1 MTIDHD
7 PLRVCY
13 FGTYRESYTR
23 NRILIDG
30 LRLQGVDVYECHAT
44 LWRGIA
50 DRVATAGGSWRSVGF
65 VWRVVKAYW
74 QLWRAY
80 RRVPDYDVMVIGYPG
95 QFDAYFGRILTRL
108 RRKPLVLDVL
118 MSLHLVAEERS
129 LTNKSPT
136 TARLLFAL
144 EKGGLHRP
152 DLLIMENRA
161 YQRYVSA
168 KYDLPAMRFR
178 YVPHG
183 ADNSTY
189 QPQAVPTDSEPFRVV
204 YFGGFL
210 PSHGLDVI
218 IDAAVILR
226 DDPGIVFH
234 LYGAGPEQQRII
246 DSAENH
252 ALSHIKFHGFVDWDV
267 LHTAIAQAHICL
279 GVFGTTPQ
287 ALMTV
292 QNKVWE
298 TLAMRRPLI
307 SGDSAAVS
315 EVLQHGRDVW
325 LIPRE
330 DGAAL
335 ADAIRTLRAQP
346 DLREALAKSG
356 HAVYL
361 SGHTPAAL
369 GAQFE
374 HILRTVLK
382 S

>member
-1 MTIDHD
+1 MKTDFE

-13 FGTYRESYTR
+13 FGTYREGYTR
-23 NRILIDG
+23 NRILING
-30 LRLQGVDVYECHAT
+30 LRSQGVDVYECHAT
-44 LWRGIA
+44 LWHGIA
-50 DRVATAGGSWRSVGF
+50 DRVATAGGGWRSVGF

-74 QLWRAY
+74 QLWCAY
-80 RRVPDYDVMVIGYPG
+80 RRAPDYDVMVIGYPG

-129 LTNKSPT
+129 LTKKSPA
-136 TARLLFAL
+136 TAQLLFAL

-152 DLLIMENRA
+152 DLLIMENSA

-168 KYDLPAMRFR
+168 KYDLPASRFR

-183 ADNSTY
+183 ADNATY
-189 QPQAVPTDSEPFRVV
+189 QPQAQPTDSEPFRVV

-210 PSHGLDVI
+210 PSHGMDAI
-218 IDAAVILR
+218 IDAAAVLR

-234 LYGAGPEQQRII
+234 LYGDGPEQERII
-246 DSAENH
+246 NSAENL
-252 ALSHIKFHGFVDWDV
+252 ALSQITFHGFVDWDV
-267 LHTAIAQAHICL
+267 LHEAIAQAHICL
-279 GVFGTTPQ
+279 GVFGKTPQ

-307 SGDSAAVS
+307 SGDSAAVR

-361 SGHTPAAL
+361 GGHTPAAL
-369 GAQFE
+369 GAQFA